1 MSDELAG
8 RAYAQ
13 VYRVTGRADVH
24 DYLRSAVDRAGG
36 EVLFMSS
43 PNRAPVYLGIQGP
56 NDERIGVLCYPFRC
70 NPPPIRGRAPDEH
83 RLQIRYGGEASWLE
97 NEHPVGLDVAGVDT
111 TIVVGVHIEADVL
124 IGLDPLRYNPLPM
137 GISIEVRQ
145 AHV

>member
-1 MSDELAG
+1 MSDALAG

-24 DYLRSAVDRAGG
+24 DYLRSAVERADG
-36 EVLFMSS
+36 EVLFMS
-43 PNRAPVYLGIQGP
+43 PQNRAPIYLGIQGR

-97 NEHPVGLDVAGVDT
+97 NEHPVCLVVSGVDT
-111 TIVVGVHIEADVL
+111 TIVVWGHIEADILVR
-124 IGLDPLRYNPLPM
+124 LDPLRHLPLPM
-137 GISIEVRQ
+137 
-145 AHV
+145 